1 MILALLALGSPAV
14 AQEAGEPSAE
24 ARGAR
29 AREIYENGTALY
41 EEGLYE
47 DAIAAFQESYRLAG
61 LHPLLL
67 NIANCYERLGRYPD
81 AIAVL
86 NRYRAFAEPHER
98 EKIRTRI
105 AEATRRMKAAPGYV
119 PGSIQALPIPPL
131 RGPVNAAEPEA
142 STSPSMAKQ

>member
-1 MILALLALGSPAV
+1 VILALLALGSPAV
-14 AQEAGEPSAE
+14 AHEPEVPSAE
-24 ARGAR
+24 SQGAR
-29 AREIYENGTALY
+29 AREVYENGTALY

-86 NRYRAFAEPHER
+86 NRYRAFAEPQER

-119 PGSIQALPIPPL
+119 PGPIPALPIPPL
-131 RGPVNAAEPEA
+131 RAPAEPSGA
-142 STSPSMAKQ
+142 APTTLPSMTKR